1 MLGTILLWKL
11 PRSNEIGL
19 LFAYYLLGAFVGSL
33 VMSLQMP
40 STNLGGYTKR
50 VTATALVFLGYCIG
64 KCFFRATLTECGI
77 DRPGNIIGPHTFL
90 ADEAPIYPTGCKII
104 ISCACIQF
112 ALAVFLRCL
121 LIRRNRERD
130 ARQQAAHSE
139 DSIQD
144 MILDLTDFEV
154 SIRSNARSR
163 NVCTDRLTRNRI
175 LTSGMCCK

>member
-50 VTATALVFLGYCIG
+50 VTATALVFLGYCI
-64 KCFFRATLTECGI
+64 
-77 DRPGNIIGPHTFL
+77 GNIIGPHTFL